1 MQRSD
6 VRPSASLTH
15 RPVEAASTSPHA
27 QVRRADPD
35 CLLVGQRVRI
45 RLRGGQEVVGQLT
58 GLSRYCLVVVGS
70 QGRLVIYK
78 HGVDWLAPE
87 GTGNSR

>member
-1 MQRSD
+1 MERLNRQQPPG
-6 VRPSASLTH
+6 VVAARPAGQE
-15 RPVEAASTSPHA
+15 PAAA

-35 CLLVGQRVRI
+35 YLLLGQRVRI